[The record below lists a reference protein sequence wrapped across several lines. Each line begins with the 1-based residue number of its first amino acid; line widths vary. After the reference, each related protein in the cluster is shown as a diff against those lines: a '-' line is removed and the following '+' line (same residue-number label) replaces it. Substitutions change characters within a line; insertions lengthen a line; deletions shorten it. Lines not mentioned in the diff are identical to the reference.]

1 MRTSEAA
8 TSGRPERRGMDRIGR
23 FVGRLG
29 GKLGIA
35 VCLLGFLLIYLGWN
49 GAGSFNDIR
58 QQFPYLI
65 SGGIAGL
72 ALVLVGASLLLIESM
87 RAERAELQATLLDL
101 RDAIEHLGGAS
112 TAPRTVAAGTV
123 VVGASSFHRP
133 TCRLVDGREDLDLV
147 ATADAE
153 ARGLAACRICNPDV
167 ADNGASRRVLK
178 AN

>member
-1 MRTSEAA
+1 
-8 TSGRPERRGMDRIGR
+8 MDRIGR

-35 VCLLGFLLIYLGWN
+35 VCLLGFLVIYLGWN

-65 SGGIAGL
+65 SGGVAGIGL
-72 ALVLVGASLLLIESM
+72 VIIGTALLVIESM

-101 RDAIEHLGGAS
+101 RDAIERMGGATS
-112 TAPRTVAAGTV
+112 APRAVTAGTV

-133 TCRLVDGREDLDLV
+133 TCRLVEGRDDLDLV
-147 ATADAE
+147 ATDDAE
-153 ARGLAACRICNPDV
+153 ERGLTACRICNPDV
-167 ADNGASRRVLK
+167 ADNGSATRRVLK